1 MPHQGRHRNLPA
13 TRLRAAHRTLAFKTI
28 LAPLPYLRELTAP
41 ERTARANLHLGVT
54 LAFVAGAFNAGGF
67 LAIGQYTSHMTGVV
81 SSVADQIVLAQWDLV
96 IAGVLSLL
104 AFVAGAASTAIL
116 VNYARRN
123 HHGAA
128 GPYAVPLLIE
138 AALLL
143 VFGLVGSRLQSHELI
158 SISLTAVLL
167 CYAMG
172 LQNAL
177 VTKISNAEIRTTH
190 VTGLVTDIGI
200 ELGKSLYWNQSAARS
215 AAQAAQAARGVAG
228 TATSPAPLPG
238 PARIQANRRKLRV
251 HLSLVGAFFV
261 GGVTG
266 ATGFKLVGFIAA
278 LPLAA
283 LLVVIAAAPLLATG
297 EAAQRPS
304 TRI

>member
-1 MPHQGRHRNLPA
+1 M
-13 TRLRAAHRTLAFKTI
+13 
-28 LAPLPYLRELTAP
+28 APLPYLRQLTAP

-81 SSVADQIVLAQWDLV
+81 SAVADEIVLGHWQMVA
-96 IAGVLSLL
+96 AGMLALL

-123 HHGAA
+123 PRGAA

-143 VFGLVGSRLQSHELI
+143 LFGLVGSRLQRHELV
-158 SISLTAVLL
+158 SVSLTAIVL

-177 VTKISNAEIRTTH
+177 ITKISNAEIRTTH

-200 ELGKSLYWNQSAARS
+200 ELGKLLYWN
-215 AAQAAQAARGVAG
+215 AG
-228 TATSPAPLPG
+228 PLPPQPGAG
-238 PARIQANRRKLRV
+238 PARIEANRRKLRV
-251 HLSLVGAFFV
+251 HLALVGAFFFGGV
-261 GGVTG
+261 GG
-266 ATGFKLVGFIAA
+266 ALGFKWVGFVAA

-283 LLVVIAAAPLLATG
+283 VLVVIAAAPLLGPHAPAEEPATG
-297 EAAQRPS
+297 P
-304 TRI
+304 

>member
-1 MPHQGRHRNLPA
+1 M
-13 TRLRAAHRTLAFKTI
+13 
-28 LAPLPYLRELTAP
+28 APLPYLRELTAP

-67 LAIGQYTSHMTGVV
+67 LAIGQYTSHMTGVI

-177 VTKISNAEIRTTH
+177 ITKISNAEIRTTH

-200 ELGKSLYWNQSAARS
+200 ELGKSLYWNQSAAHAEPGAS
-215 AAQAAQAARGVAG
+215 
-228 TATSPAPLPG
+228 LPG

-251 HLSLVGAFFV
+251 HLALVGAFFI
-261 GGVTG
+261 GGVSG
-266 ATGFKLVGFIAA
+266 ALGFKLVGFVAA

-283 LLVVIAAAPLLATG
+283 LLVVIAAAPLIG
-297 EAAQRPS
+297 SPAAGGQPS
-304 TRI
+304 RRA